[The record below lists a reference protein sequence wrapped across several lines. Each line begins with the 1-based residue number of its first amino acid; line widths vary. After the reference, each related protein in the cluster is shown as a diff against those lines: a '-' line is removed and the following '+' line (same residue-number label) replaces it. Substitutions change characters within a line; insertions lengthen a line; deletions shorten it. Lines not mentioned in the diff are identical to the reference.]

1 MKHVLGYFSRRK
13 IYADIVSYI
22 RVGKQCKDE
31 TWYWIHPLG
40 ESESCAESKVQF
52 GGQVHL
58 GVWIL
63 WYFLVMVMQ
72 VEINLQSEVA
82 GLPIIN

>member
-1 MKHVLGYFSRRK
+1 MEACYICYNNQMKHVLGYFSRRK

-40 ESESCAESKVQF
+40 GSEIIPCAESKVQF

-63 WYFLVMVMQ
+63 
-72 VEINLQSEVA
+72 
-82 GLPIIN
+82 